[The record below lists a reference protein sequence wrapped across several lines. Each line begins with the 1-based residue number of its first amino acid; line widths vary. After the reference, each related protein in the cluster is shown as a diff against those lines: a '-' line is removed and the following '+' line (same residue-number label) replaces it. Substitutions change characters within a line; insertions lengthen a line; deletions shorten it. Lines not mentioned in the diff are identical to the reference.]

1 MGKIKDATSYGQK
14 PQRRFGVAD
23 ALFTSTQQKVLTLL
37 FGQPDRTFYTAE
49 LIALAEAGS
58 GAVQRELARLAE
70 AGLVTVS
77 RLGNQK
83 HFQANRHSPI
93 FEEIRQ
99 IAMKTFALAV
109 PLKEALKPLE
119 ARIDLALIY
128 GSQAKGTDTVS
139 SDIDLLVVSD
149 ELTLEELFSNL
160 APLERQLG
168 RPVNPTLLTSEEFG
182 SRRMNPDSFISRVL
196 RDELI
201 LLIGQFNG
209 AR

>member
-1 MGKIKDATSYGQK
+1 MGNRKSTTSYGQK
-14 PQRRFGVAD
+14 PQRRVGVAD

-58 GAVQRELARLAE
+58 GAVQRELARLAD

-77 RLGNQK
+77 RIGNQK

-93 FEEIRQ
+93 FEEVRH
-99 IAMKTFALAV
+99 IAIKTFALAV
-109 PLKEALKPLE
+109 PLKQALKPLE
-119 ARIDLALIY
+119 PRIDLAFVY

-149 ELTLEELFSNL
+149 ELTLEELFSTL
-160 APLERQLG
+160 APLERQLR

-182 SRRMNPDSFISRVL
+182 SRKLDPGSFINRVL
-196 RDELI
+196 QDELI
-201 LLIGQFNG
+201 LLIGQVDG